1 LITGGQV
8 PPPLEAVAA
17 AAGVSKGGLLYHF
30 DSRSL
35 LTGLIVRA
43 VRQADERLTAAA
55 ATGTMAATWL
65 RMSVPTADE
74 RRLHRGMLTMLR
86 LTSRGEPELPG
97 EVAEA
102 EARWHRMLADELA
115 DPARGRLVRLVG
127 DGLFLNALA
136 GQPLA
141 AGEVEDLIVQLG
153 LRSGDS

>member
-1 LITGGQV
+1 
-8 PPPLEAVAA
+8 
-17 AAGVSKGGLLYHF
+17 
-30 DSRSL
+30 
-35 LTGLIVRA
+35 
-43 VRQADERLTAAA
+43 
-55 ATGTMAATWL
+55 
-65 RMSVPTADE
+65 MSVPTADE